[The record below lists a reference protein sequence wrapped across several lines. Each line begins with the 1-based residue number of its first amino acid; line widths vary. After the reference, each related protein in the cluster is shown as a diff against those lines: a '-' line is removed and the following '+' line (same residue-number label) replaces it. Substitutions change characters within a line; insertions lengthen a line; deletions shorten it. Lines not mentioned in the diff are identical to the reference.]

1 MNQTKKKA
9 CEKMS
14 HILEKIENPQQL
26 KNLSLQQLEK
36 LALELRSFIIENVAQ
51 TGGHLAPSLGVVDLT
66 VALHRVF
73 DCPNDKIVWDV
84 GHQAYAH
91 KILTGRRDQFH
102 TLRQKGGI
110 TGFPRLAESPYDSFG
125 VGHSSTSISAALGMA
140 IARDLNREKHHVL
153 AVIGDGALTGGEA
166 FEALNHAGDLGK
178 NLIVILNDNE
188 MSIDPN
194 VGALSEYLSKMRTA
208 PQYNRAKKD
217 FGGLLKS
224 IPHIGDTVLKTAEHI
239 KDSVRFFLVPGG
251 LFEEMG
257 FTYIGPIDGHNIELL
272 LEVLEQAKLMDGP
285 LLIHV
290 RTKKGK
296 GYLPAEIE
304 PDKFHGIGK
313 FNMTTGAVI
322 KKTGMPPT
330 YTDVFGQALLD
341 LADQNDDIVAITAA
355 MPSGTGLKRF
365 SKVFPK
371 RFFDVGI
378 AEQHAMTLAA
388 GLAAAGKQP
397 VIVLYSTFAQRA
409 YDQMLH
415 DVCLQNLP
423 VVLCL
428 DRAGVVGEDGPTH
441 HGVFDISYL
450 RSMPNLT
457 IMAPKDENELRQ
469 MMGTAFSLKH
479 PVAIRYPRGSARGVP
494 IESSFE
500 KLAEG
505 KAELLQ
511 SGGKVAFFALGTMVE
526 TAQKAAGILKQE
538 GIETT
543 VVNARF
549 AKPLDEAMLRDLTE
563 QMDLIITMEENVL
576 AGGFGSAVLEFLNRE
591 NLTNVQIQCIGI
603 PDTFVEQ
610 GSRGELLQA
619 YKLTEK
625 DAAGVART
633 FLQDKNRG

>member
-140 IARDLNREKHHVL
+140 IARDLNKEKHHVL